1 MRVYILLLSFF
12 FITLCTSA
20 RAQEV
25 YMNCKFF
32 NGFYRQV
39 GGGREDVNKDTDLS
53 IILNKNKKTVK
64 TGISLQYEKYTEDK
78 PASEISWFEG
88 KVSYTLNLIN
98 GNLSVFGETMKNI
111 LKSYNY
117 QCEKVQKKF

>member
-1 MRVYILLLSFF
+1 
-12 FITLCTSA
+12 
-20 RAQEV
+20 
-25 YMNCKFF
+25 MNCKFF

>member
-12 FITLCTSA
+12 FITLTTSI
-20 RAQEV
+20 RAQEI

-32 NGFYRQV
+32 NGYYRQ
-39 GGGREDVNKDTDLS
+39 GGSGREDVNKDTDLS

-64 TGISLQYEKYTEDK
+64 TGNSLQYEKYIDDK

-88 KVSYTLNLIN
+88 KVFYMLNLIN
-98 GNLSVFGETMKNI
+98 GNLSVSGEIMKNI
-111 LKSYNY
+111 HKSFNY